1 MPRIFLKNIIA
12 VSTFDSIDL
21 IQLRMISSTSL
32 STMEHSDLECPWPAG
47 AIDLCLV
54 ELSSSEK
61 LWLANQIV
69 LKLQTTRQLSN
80 LYNLKM
86 DSLRQYA
93 RQLRGNKKM
102 RSIYAHAAFAPTTR
116 IRLH

>member
-21 IQLRMISSTSL
+21 VQLRMINATSI
-32 STMEHSDLECPWPAG
+32 SIMEHSDLECPWPAG

-69 LKLQTTRQLSN
+69 LKLQKTRQLSN
-80 LYNLKM
+80 LYN
-86 DSLRQYA
+86 
-93 RQLRGNKKM
+93 
-102 RSIYAHAAFAPTTR
+102 
-116 IRLH
+116 